1 MELHQLRDFVAVA
14 NFGNFHEAAKRCHVT
29 QPALSRAIQRLEVEI
44 GEQLFIRLKRRVIM
58 TPGGNTLHQRA
69 KRIIEEME
77 EIKRELSE
85 TNGLRRGTVSVGV
98 LPTIAPYFLPRAVSQ
113 FSEACPS
120 VEITIHE
127 DITAD
132 LLQLVEACELDLA
145 LVSLPLDDKLF
156 ESRFLFTEELLLAV
170 PSKHPL
176 AVKERVRLSDL
187 EKERFIL
194 MKDGHCLGNQ
204 VLDLCNQNKLRLQ
217 LVLRSSQVETIHSLI
232 IAGLGISLV
241 PQMAK
246 ISGRIPIV
254 YRSLEKPKPSRTIVV
269 IWRKERPLS
278 RAAAEFLKHVEQ
290 AARAYLETISC

>member
-29 QPALSRAIQRLEVEI
+29 QPALSRAIQRLEVEV
-44 GEQLFIRLKRRVIM
+44 GERLFIRLKRRAIL

-98 LPTIAPYFLPRAVSQ
+98 MPTIAPYFLPRAVSQ

-120 VEITIHE
+120 VEITIHD

-156 ESRFLFTEELLLAV
+156 ESRFLFTEELLLA
-170 PSKHPL
+170 
-176 AVKERVRLSDL
+176 
-187 EKERFIL
+187 
-194 MKDGHCLGNQ
+194 
-204 VLDLCNQNKLRLQ
+204 
-217 LVLRSSQVETIHSLI
+217 
-232 IAGLGISLV
+232 
-241 PQMAK
+241 
-246 ISGRIPIV
+246 
-254 YRSLEKPKPSRTIVV
+254 
-269 IWRKERPLS
+269 
-278 RAAAEFLKHVEQ
+278 
-290 AARAYLETISC
+290 